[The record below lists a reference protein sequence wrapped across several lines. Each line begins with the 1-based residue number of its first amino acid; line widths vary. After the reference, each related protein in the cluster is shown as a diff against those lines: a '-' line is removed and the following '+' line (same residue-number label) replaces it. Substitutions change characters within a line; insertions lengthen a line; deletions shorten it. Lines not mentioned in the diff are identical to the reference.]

1 MSSHD
6 PQLIPL
12 LPKPVVTS
20 LLPPVRQAN
29 PSAQS
34 KGYRLR
40 VGVEE
45 DTEQCGAVSE
55 SLGTIPSASTAS
67 TSTARK
73 ELVRHFMSLYILIIV
88 ESSLGVPVSQLL
100 VNRSTRHVNHVFTG
114 CHARRYGPR
123 SHDESRFDYGTQS
136 VNTQWADG

>member
-20 LLPPVRQAN
+20 LLPPAQQAN

-73 ELVRHFMSLYILIIV
+73 YSA
-88 ESSLGVPVSQLL
+88 STSPCLL
-100 VNRSTRHVNHVFTG
+100 PRTQITAQRTDVFTG

-123 SHDESRFDYGTQS
+123 SHDESHFDYGTQS
-136 VNTQWADG
+136 VNMQWADG